1 MSIVDH
7 ASYSRR
13 RRALGLSGWAAA
25 TVVFCQWS
33 WEVSVRRLLA
43 MIYQVKWLA
52 PLLVTL
58 FISIAA
64 GQTQLPDEIT
74 SASPSTPPP
83 PTPSPLPK
91 LPLAVHYEALC
102 PDSIYFIRRRLYDAL
117 LDNDW
122 WNRTDLKLY
131 PFGKAAVSGRDSEK
145 ISQVQLFSPD
155 SSITTLISE
164 SWKCFASTGTRS
176 ASWMQCMPAFWSI
189 WSCGK
194 PLTWS
199 TACCAP
205 TSTTLMSVPP
215 TWSSTSQQSRSAS
228 ARARLPIFCCPM
240 AGKLWHLA
248 YPLCPALCLTM
259 YARMSYNWVLL
270 SLPIFIPLS
279 ILFALYLLQNFQ
291 PYEQSSIRY
300 NFEGHFCRQYQQKFK
315 IKLPTCA

>member
-1 MSIVDH
+1 
-7 ASYSRR
+7 
-13 RRALGLSGWAAA
+13 
-25 TVVFCQWS
+25 
-33 WEVSVRRLLA
+33 

-83 PTPSPLPK
+83 PTPSSLPK

-131 PFGKAAVSGRDSEK
+131 PFGKAAFYNNTN
-145 ISQVQLFSPD
+145 I
-155 SSITTLISE
+155 
-164 SWKCFASTGTRS
+164 
-176 ASWMQCMPAFWSI
+176 
-189 WSCGK
+189 
-194 PLTWS
+194 
-199 TACCAP
+199 
-205 TSTTLMSVPP
+205 
-215 TWSSTSQQSRSAS
+215 
-228 ARARLPIFCCPM
+228 
-240 AGKLWHLA
+240 GKLEVFCQHGDEECELNAVHACILEHLELRQA
-248 YPLCPALCLTM
+248 FDLIYCMLRSYFNNIDICATHLKLDVAAAKECKRTRQTADILLPYGRETLALGI
-259 YARMSYNWVLL
+259 SFV
-270 SLPIFIPLS
+270 PS
-279 ILFALYLLQNFQ
+279 IVFDNNFQ